1 MKVSVS
7 SPLGAY
13 FSALETSVALT
24 APFLFDHDAISP
36 MDTEGHGYS
45 DLKDVKELRSATQKL
60 VRSVLRQ
67 ASSGPDSCLQSS
79 AATSTS
85 LLSEIEQSM
94 EAEELEQEREQ
105 VLISPPAGRSGP

>member
-1 MKVSVS
+1 VKVSVS

-67 ASSGPDSCLQSS
+67 ASSGPDSCAGVKTWGHLQIVPLTPHLSW
-79 AATSTS
+79 ATAPT
-85 LLSEIEQSM
+85 LLCGINTQ
-94 EAEELEQEREQ
+94 L
-105 VLISPPAGRSGP
+105 SPW